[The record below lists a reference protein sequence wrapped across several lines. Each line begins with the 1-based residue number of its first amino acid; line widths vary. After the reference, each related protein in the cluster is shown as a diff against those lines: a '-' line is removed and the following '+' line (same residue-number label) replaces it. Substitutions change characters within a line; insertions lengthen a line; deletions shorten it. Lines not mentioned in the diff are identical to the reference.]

1 MYDRLKSNVL
11 SDTLSSVKFITVSF
25 LLIHF
30 ILLLLMLYDMKLI
43 MVTVETVSVLIY
55 IKNWFRLDKYP
66 KNVNDVTMYD
76 KVNNDIVSVSS
87 ITCIELLIHMGIAII
102 MCGLD
107 CNFQH
112 HIYGVFILIMFANYI
127 RNDNHK
133 YRLMSVF
140 AILIYLDCRIML
152 AASGSIYDKV
162 ECESVLSVVN
172 PVLVIIFISYFLLF
186 VTNLMIKFEKSL
198 LFGATHDALT
208 ELPNRY
214 LLDGLV
220 YTSNSYIAIMDID
233 KFKTVNDTYGH
244 DVGDVVLQSLSKI
257 IRETCISNP
266 GLQAMRWGGEEFV
279 FVYTNEK
286 ATKEQFIEIL
296 STFKNKVSND
306 TIQLKLK
313 ESFNYNITIGISDY
327 TEGKDLEEM
336 LKVADERLYVG
347 KKTGRNKIVTS

>member
-1 MYDRLKSNVL
+1 
-11 SDTLSSVKFITVSF
+11 
-25 LLIHF
+25 
-30 ILLLLMLYDMKLI
+30 
-43 MVTVETVSVLIY
+43 
-55 IKNWFRLDKYP
+55 
-66 KNVNDVTMYD
+66 
-76 KVNNDIVSVSS
+76 
-87 ITCIELLIHMGIAII
+87 
-102 MCGLD
+102 
-107 CNFQH
+107 
-112 HIYGVFILIMFANYI
+112 
-127 RNDNHK
+127 
-133 YRLMSVF
+133 
-140 AILIYLDCRIML
+140 
-152 AASGSIYDKV
+152 
-162 ECESVLSVVN
+162 
-172 PVLVIIFISYFLLF
+172 
-186 VTNLMIKFEKSL
+186 
-198 LFGATHDALT
+198 
-208 ELPNRY
+208 
-214 LLDGLV
+214 
-220 YTSNSYIAIMDID
+220 MDID

-313 ESFNYNITIGISDY
+313 KSFNYNITIGISDY